1 MEFNDQGVKF
11 LNIKI
16 IIEYDGSHY
25 SGWQKQQNLSTIQGK
40 IEEAI
45 KKITGEEIEIF
56 ASGRTDAGVH
66 ALGQVANF
74 EIESKI
80 PAEKFKFAINQHL
93 PEDIRV
99 LSSEKTI
106 AGFHARFSAKRKT
119 YLYRIQTGEVRRPF
133 ERNLSYFVKGDL
145 DIEKMIDCAKYLIG
159 EHDFSSFKSEGSSA
173 RHFVREIYSL
183 DVRRKE
189 DIIEI
194 EISGNGFLYNMVR
207 IIAGTLIE
215 AGKGREQNIP
225 KILMAKDRTLAGP
238 TAPAHGLFLKEVL
251 Y

>member
-1 MEFNDQGVKF
+1 M
-11 LNIKI
+11 NII
-16 IIEYDGSHY
+16 IKIEYDGSSY
-25 SGWQKQQNLSTIQGK
+25 AGWQKQPDLKTIQGK

-45 KKITGEEIEIF
+45 QKVTGENIEIF
-56 ASGRTDAGVH
+56 GSGRTDAGVH

-106 AGFHARFSAKRKT
+106 EGFHARFSAKRKT
-119 YLYRIQTGEVRRPF
+119 YLYRILTGEVKRPF
-133 ERNLSYFVKGDL
+133 ERNIAYFVKGSL
-145 DIEKMIDCAKYLIG
+145 DIEKMRSGAIHFIG
-159 EHDFSSFKSEGSSA
+159 EHDFSAFKSEGSSA
-173 RHFVREIYSL
+173 RDFVRKIYSL
-183 DVRRKE
+183 EVIRRG

-194 EISGNGFLYNMVR
+194 EICGNGFLYNMVR
-207 IIAGTLIE
+207 IISGTLIE
-215 AGKGREQNIP
+215 IGKGRVLDIP
-225 KILMAKDRTLAGP
+225 AILSSKDRSLAGP
-238 TAPAHGLFLKEVL
+238 TAPAHGLFLKEVI